1 MKQITFIL
9 IAFASILFA
18 SCAKENEKEKFTE
31 EQKNYVL
38 PETYENISQPGYIYV
53 SHISNDF
60 VSVLDPVEMKLVG
73 MIPAG
78 SGPDYSIISN
88 DGTKGYISNYH
99 SNDITVYDTKTNN
112 TIATIK
118 TSEHPSALLEIP
130 EQKKI
135 LITHQSTT
143 GINVLN
149 TENNTITEMGE
160 ICTGYMYHLKDKG
173 KIYVPQIFTPYI
185 FILDPVTFHITKR
198 IETPGRP
205 MAMAFTSDNKYGY
218 LANYDSAEVAKIDI
232 DNDSVILKIKNIP
245 SPRGITITP
254 DDKYVLVTNVKD
266 NTLTIIDVNTDKV
279 IKTLYG
285 LRMPTYVVIT
295 PDAKFAVISNQ
306 GGPSVSILDLAQLE
320 IIKSIDVASNPITL
334 YVDNRK

>member
-1 MKQITFIL
+1 MKPITFIL
-9 IAFASILFA
+9 IALVSIMFA
-18 SCAKENEKEKFTE
+18 SCTKETEKFTD

-38 PETYENISQPGYIYV
+38 PETYEKISEPGLIYV

-60 VSVLDPVEMKLVG
+60 VSVLDPAEMKLIG
-73 MIPAG
+73 QIPCGKG
-78 SGPDYSIISN
+78 SGISIVSS
-88 DGTKGYISNYH
+88 DGTKGYIANFN
-99 SNDITVYDTKTNN
+99 SNDITVYDTKTNK
-112 TIATIK
+112 TIATVK
-118 TSEHPSALLEIP
+118 TSEHPSAMLEIP

-135 LITHQSTT
+135 LVTHQSTS

-160 ICTGYMYHLKDKG
+160 ICSGYMYYLIDKG
-173 KIYVPQIFTPYI
+173 KIYVPQIFSPFIY
-185 FILDPVTFHITKR
+185 ILDPVTFRIVKR

-205 MAMAFTSDNKYGY
+205 MAMAFTSGNKFGY

-232 DNDSVILKIKNIP
+232 EKDSVILKIKNIP

-266 NTLTIIDVNTDKV
+266 NSLTVIDVSSDKV
-279 IKTLYG
+279 IKTILG
-285 LRMPTYVVIT
+285 LMMPTYVVIT
-295 PDAKFAVISNQ
+295 PDGKYAVITNQ
-306 GGPSVSILDLAQLE
+306 GAAKLSIIDLNELE
-320 IIKSIDVASNPITL
+320 IVKGIDVASNPITL

>member
-9 IAFASILFA
+9 AALVSIMFA
-18 SCAKENEKEKFTE
+18 SCTKETEKFTG

-38 PETYENISQPGYIYV
+38 PETYEKISEPGFIYV

-60 VSVLDPVEMKLVG
+60 VSVLDPVEVKLVG
-73 MIPAG
+73 KIPCGKGACV
-78 SGPDYSIISN
+78 SIVST
-88 DGTKGYISNYH
+88 DGTKGYIANFN
-99 SNDITVYDTKTNN
+99 SNDITVYDTKTNK
-112 TIATIK
+112 TITSVK

-135 LITHQSTT
+135 LITHQSTS

-160 ICTGYMYHLKDKG
+160 ICTGYMYNLKNKG

-185 FILDPVTFHITKR
+185 YILDPVTFHITKR

-205 MAMAFTSDNKYGY
+205 MAMAFTGDNKYGY

-232 DNDSVILKIKNIP
+232 ENDSVILKIKNIP

-266 NTLTIIDVNTDKV
+266 NTLTIIDVTTDKV

-295 PDAKFAVISNQ
+295 PDSKFAVVSNQ
-306 GGPSVSILDLAQLE
+306 GAPSLSIVDLGKLE
-320 IIKSIDVASNPITL
+320 IIKSIDVASDPITL